1 MNIIQKIALVFTLI
15 GALNWGLVGLFNFN
29 LGTAIFGTNSVMTT
43 IVYVIVAIAAIINI
57 LLFFI
62 PLDYKRND
70 DEMVYSSSYH
80 HEQKEKKI
88 SRRCGIF
95 FYEILS

>member
-29 LGTAIFGTNSVMTT
+29 LVTFIFGVDSVMTR
-43 IVYVIVAIAAIINI
+43 IVYVIVAITAIINI

-62 PLDYKRND
+62 PLGDMEKDNL
-70 DEMVYSSSYH
+70 YSRTIH
-80 HEQKEKKI
+80 HE
-88 SRRCGIF
+88 
-95 FYEILS
+95 

>member
-29 LGTAIFGTNSVMTT
+29 LVTFIFGVDSVMTR
-43 IVYVIVAIAAIINI
+43 IVYVIVAITAIINI

-62 PLDYKRND
+62 PLGDMEKD
-70 DEMVYSSSYH
+70 HLYSRTIH
-80 HEQKEKKI
+80 HE
-88 SRRCGIF
+88 
-95 FYEILS
+95 

>member
-29 LGTAIFGTNSVMTT
+29 LVTAIFGINSVMTT
-43 IVYVIVAIAAIINI
+43 IVYVVVAIAAIINI

-62 PLDYKRND
+62 PLDYRRKD
-70 DEMVYSSSYH
+70 DDVIYSSSYR
-80 HEQKEKKI
+80 HE
-88 SRRCGIF
+88 
-95 FYEILS
+95 

>member
-29 LGTAIFGTNSVMTT
+29 LVTFIFGVDSVMTR
-43 IVYVIVAIAAIINI
+43 IVYVIVAITAIINI

-62 PLDYKRND
+62 PLGDMEKD
-70 DEMVYSSSYH
+70 TMYSRTIH
-80 HEQKEKKI
+80 HE
-88 SRRCGIF
+88 
-95 FYEILS
+95 